1 MMSVPV
7 KTLIAGILSLSL
19 TTVCAEPVSYRAGT
33 DAFIGEMVARHRFD
47 ASELERVM
55 SRATYS
61 QAIVDAMNRPYEAQP
76 WHRYRALFVTPERIQ
91 GGVAYWNAH
100 EALLARAAKVY
111 GVSPQI
117 IVAIIGV
124 ETNYGDNLGR
134 HRVLDA
140 LTTLGFSYP
149 RRAAFFREQLVE
161 FLLLAREERIDLAGQ
176 VGSYAGAMGKPQFMP
191 SSYRAYAVDFDGDGR
206 RDLWRSD
213 ADVIGSV
220 AHYLARHGWRPGEPV
235 ALPAMAPAA
244 LPAGVEVAEKTP
256 AEPSTRAQD
265 LSRAGIAGAEAVEP
279 ETLVTL
285 TRLDGETDEHW
296 LTLTN
301 FYVITRYN
309 QSNLYALAVHQLSEA
324 IHSARASTVS
334 EPTR

>member
-1 MMSVPV
+1 VTAV
-7 KTLIAGILSLSL
+7 G
-19 TTVCAEPVSYRAGT
+19 AEPASYRAGA

-47 ASELERVM
+47 ATELERVM
-55 SRATYS
+55 ARATYS
-61 QAIVDAMNRPYEAQP
+61 QAIVDAMDRPYEAQP

-100 EALLARAAKVY
+100 AALLERAAEIY

-149 RRAAFFREQLVE
+149 RRAAFFRKQLE
-161 FLLLAREERIDLAGQ
+161 EYLLLAREERIDLVGEL
-176 VGSYAGAMGKPQFMP
+176 GSYAGAMGKPQFIP

-220 AHYLARHGWRPGEPV
+220 AHYLARHGWRPGQPV
-235 ALPAMAPAA
+235 VIQATGSVTN
-244 LPAGVEVAEKTP
+244 PAGIAVAEKTP
-256 AEPSTRAQD
+256 AEPSTRAKD
-265 LSRAGIAGAEAVEP
+265 LGRAGIGEAEALEP

-285 TRLDGETDEHW
+285 MRLDGETDEYW
-296 LTLTN
+296 ITLTN
-301 FYVITRYN
+301 FHVITRYN
-309 QSNLYALAVHQLSEA
+309 HSNLYALAVHQLSEA
-324 IHSARASTVS
+324 IDSARASARS
-334 EPTR
+334 EPTP